1 MENKLKFRD
10 TLLGLAITGYCDIK
24 EIFLENIKNDNYIE
38 SLNFS
43 QLAISSFRNTSNF
56 DGSVKLAKY
65 LLNTELSP
73 LIMRILED
81 HLVHNYTIFSMVK
94 MLVNDGVLESNY
106 NASINLKEVYILKK

>member
-10 TLLGLAITGYCDIK
+10 TILGLAITEYCDIK

-73 LIMRILED
+73 LIMRILEE
-81 HLVHNYTIFSMVK
+81 HLDNNFTIFNIVK
-94 MLVNDGVLESNY
+94 VLVNDGVLVSNLDK
-106 NASINLKEVYILKK
+106 SINLRDVYILKK